1 MLFTHFIEKLV
12 FQNYASN
19 WSRIINIWYIT
30 VSKITNL
37 QLTFNCKVCVRIFLR
52 SIFFF
57 FRYLYEKIHKSGKEV
72 ESETETAWIIITK
85 LKLKLR
91 SNDIFPRYMIEF
103 MVECACSNY
112 MLRRVSSISGTI
124 IEHGLNILHVNF
136 YL

>member
-57 FRYLYEKIHKSGKEV
+57 SIFIWKNSQKWEGSRIRDRNSMDHNHEIEIEIEKQRYLSKIYDWVYGRMCV
-72 ESETETAWIIITK
+72 FQLYAQESKFHFRNNHWTWIEYIT
-85 LKLKLR
+85 R
-91 SNDIFPRYMIEF
+91 
-103 MVECACSNY
+103 
-112 MLRRVSSISGTI
+112 
-124 IEHGLNILHVNF
+124 
-136 YL
+136 

>member
-52 SIFFF
+52 SIFF